1 MIRVAR
7 NIHFGKRNAEAVK
20 SSSQTVDVFGSSVV
34 VGGPEGGSV
43 GGAGVGVG
51 GGASVCGVSLGD
63 GREAFFRFTVFLL
76 ASFLSSSSCWARFH
90 LPTCYRRLQ
99 IRF

>member
-1 MIRVAR
+1 MIRVGR
-7 NIHFGKRNAEAVK
+7 NIHFGKRNVEAAK
-20 SSSQTVDVFGSSVV
+20 SLSQMVDVFGGSEV
-34 VGGPEGGSV
+34 VGGLEGVSV

-51 GGASVCGVSLGD
+51 GGALVCGVGLGD

-90 LPTCYRRLQ
+90 LPTCYRRL
-99 IRF
+99 